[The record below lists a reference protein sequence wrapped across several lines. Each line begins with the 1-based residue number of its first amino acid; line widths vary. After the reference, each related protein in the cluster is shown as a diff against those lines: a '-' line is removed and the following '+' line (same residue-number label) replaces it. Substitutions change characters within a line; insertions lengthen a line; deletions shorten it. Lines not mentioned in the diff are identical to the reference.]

1 MTLAFLLPFVC
12 ALVFLAVV
20 ARTIVFRARPH
31 KIDQVIFFLRKLDVS
46 DFEALLDAGDEWTLQ
61 QSLSS
66 ESFRR
71 SQEDRIRLVREY
83 LHRVAHNVEAIQLW
97 VAGEYELIKNKDR
110 DSYTEKDSLVLEAL
124 QVAID
129 LRVYSLVARIKVW
142 FWTVFRMCRCPGMLI
157 PRVTDLRVQCGVN
170 VLTKYRRL
178 TEVTAT
184 LSLMYGKAYHDR
196 LLQAL

>member
-31 KIDQVIFFLRKLDVS
+31 KIDHVILFLRKLDVS

-142 FWTVFRMCRCPGMLI
+142 FWTVFRMCRWPGMLI

-196 LLQAL
+196 LLEAL